1 MNSVLRRL
9 RQDQVNRPISPRRIV
24 LKNSA
29 DKPLALTKQADKNES
44 FHLVRLPRQSLT
56 THAIKK
62 VETMNVLMISPGFPV
77 EQPFFT
83 RGLAR
88 QGHQVIGV
96 GDQPEDNL
104 PEIAKSA
111 LAAYLQVPSFA
122 DEGAVFAKVADAA
135 KHVQIDQI
143 ECTWEPFMVLAAKL
157 REGLGLPGMTVE
169 QTIPFRDKEKMKQ
182 VLDQNSIRTPKHIST
197 TTMEGVRSSAEK
209 IGYPICVKPISG
221 AGSADTYRVD
231 SAEQLEEI
239 LPRMGHVQ
247 EVSVEEFIEAE
258 EFTFDTICV
267 DGEIKFFN
275 ICCYR
280 PRPLMG
286 RSHQWISQQ
295 TVAVRD
301 VLDPYYE
308 SGRQMGVEVIKALGF
323 RNGFTHMEWYR
334 KSDGEAV
341 FGEIAARPPGANTVD
356 LMNFANDFDVY
367 QGWAEAVTKGSFSQP
382 INRSYNAG
390 HVFKRAHGEG
400 RIQRIEGLEGL
411 MSDYSEHMCI
421 IDLLP
426 VGAPRRDW
434 KQTLRSDGM
443 IIVRHPDFWKTCEI
457 LDQIGQRLQMYA
469 G

>member
-1 MNSVLRRL
+1 
-9 RQDQVNRPISPRRIV
+9 
-24 LKNSA
+24 
-29 DKPLALTKQADKNES
+29 
-44 FHLVRLPRQSLT
+44 
-56 THAIKK
+56 
-62 VETMNVLMISPGFPV
+62 MNVLMISPGFPV

-83 RGLAR
+83 RGLAQ
-88 QGHQVIGV
+88 QGHTVIGL
-96 GDQPEDNL
+96 GDQHEHDL
-104 PEIAKSA
+104 SEIAKNA
-111 LAAYLQVPSFA
+111 LAAYLQVPSFT
-122 DEGAVFAKVADAA
+122 DEGAVFAKVAEAA
-135 KHVQIDQI
+135 KQVHIDRI
-143 ECTWEPFMVLAAKL
+143 ECTWEPYMVLAAKL

-197 TTMEGVRSSAEK
+197 RSSAGVRQAAAQ
-209 IGYPICVKPISG
+209 IGFPICVKPISG

-231 SAEQLEEI
+231 DADHLEEI
-239 LPRMGHVQ
+239 LPLLGHVK

-258 EFTFDTICV
+258 EFTFDTVCV
-267 DGEIKFFN
+267 GGEIKFFN
-275 ICCYR
+275 ICSYR

-286 RSHQWISQQ
+286 RTHQWISQQ
-295 TVAVRD
+295 TIAVRN

-308 SGRQMGVEVIKALGF
+308 SGRQMGVDVIKALGF
-323 RNGFTHMEWYR
+323 RDGFTHMEWYR

-356 LMNFANDFDVY
+356 LINFANDFDVY
-367 QGWAEAVTKGSFSQP
+367 NGWAEAVTKGSFSQP

-390 HVFKRAHGEG
+390 HIFKRAQGEG
-400 RIQRIEGLEGL
+400 RIQRIEGMESL
-411 MSDYSEHMCI
+411 MAEYGEHMCV

-426 VGAPRRDW
+426 VGAQRRDW

-457 LDQIGQRLQMYA
+457 LDSIGERLQMFA